1 MSVPTGKKK
10 TLHDLF
16 RPPIDLLHKGTFET
30 VSLTQKNNF
39 EAFFSSL
46 YHYLPIPGGIVRFI
60 IHQIFFSRMN
70 DITQFSK
77 LHVLPK
83 IFEG

>member
-30 VSLTQKNNF
+30 VSLKK
-39 EAFFSSL
+39 
-46 YHYLPIPGGIVRFI
+46 
-60 IHQIFFSRMN
+60 MN
-70 DITQFSK
+70 D
-77 LHVLPK
+77 
-83 IFEG
+83 

>member
-30 VSLTQKNNF
+30 VSLTQTNNF
-39 EAFFSSL
+39 QAFFASL
-46 YHYLPIPGGIVRFI
+46 YHYLPIPVLGVVRFI
-60 IHQIFFSRMN
+60 IHQIFFF
-70 DITQFSK
+70 QA
-77 LHVLPK
+77 
-83 IFEG
+83 